1 MLNIDGEGGSGKS
14 YLIKLLSSH
23 LLQTAEENGRKN
35 PVFQVAP
42 TDIDAHGIQRYT
54 RHRLLTLHIKG
65 NLQDFSSANPS
76 ALQNLLKEVFF
87 LIFDEKSMIGLRFF
101 GVIDQGLQQN
111 RPSHGDESMGGLN
124 FLLMG
129 DFAQLPTVLQKP
141 LYLPDCLH
149 NHLESNGQMHIWLLI
164 RQFAFNK
171 LCGNKRSH
179 KQHFERH

>member
-1 MLNIDGEGGSGKS
+1 MVNIDGEGGSGKS

-23 LLQTAEENGRKN
+23 LLQTAEENGGKN
-35 PVFQVAP
+35 PVFQAAP
-42 TDIDAHGIQRYT
+42 TDIDAHGIRRYT

-65 NLQDFSSANPS
+65 NFQYFSSANPS

-111 RPSHGDESMGGLN
+111 RPSHGDECMGGLN

-129 DFAQLPTVLQKP
+129 DFAQFPTVLQKP
-141 LYLPDCLH
+141 LYFPDCLP
-149 NHLESNGQMHIWLLI
+149 NHLEIKVQMHIWLLI

-171 LCGNKRSH
+171 LRGNMRSH